1 MNRGNGPFDETV
13 IDFPDLGKQF
23 RRIQRG
29 LPWAWIVGALVALIL
44 VFNVFYSVGPEE
56 EGVVLRFGRFIGP
69 PTSPGLHAKIPLV
82 DQVIKVP
89 VQRQL
94 KEEFGFRTEEA
105 GTRTRY
111 SEADFS
117 HESLMISGDLNLADV
132 EWSVQYRIVDSEKF
146 LFRVRNVRETFRAM
160 NETVMRE
167 VVGDRTINEV
177 ITFGRV
183 ELAGVVQERLQELC
197 DQYQTGIQVDRVVL
211 QNVFPPDPVRPSFN
225 EVNQAEQEMDQKIKA
240 AEEEYNKVIPRARG
254 EADQVIRQAEGYGL
268 DRVNRARGDAARF
281 TSVYEEFR
289 KAPEVTRKRMY
300 LETLGK
306 VLPRA
311 GRKVIV
317 DEDVSG
323 LLPLLNL
330 DGAGVGATPRGSGG
344 GGGGER

>member
-1 MNRGNGPFDETV
+1 MTNGRFDETV

-23 RRIQRG
+23 RRIQKG
-29 LPWAWIVGALVALIL
+29 LPWGWIVGALVLLIL
-44 VFNVFYSVGPEE
+44 LFNTFYSVEPEE
-56 EGVVLRFGRFIGP
+56 EGVVLRFGRFIG
-69 PTSPGLHAKIPLV
+69 TTDPGLHAKIPLV

-105 GTRTRY
+105 GVRTRY

-117 HESLMISGDLNLADV
+117 YESLMISGDLNLADV

-146 LFRVRNVRETFRAM
+146 LFRVRNVRDTFRAM

-197 DQYQTGIQVDRVVL
+197 DQYQTGIRVDRVVL

-254 EADQVIRQAEGYGL
+254 EAEQVIRQAEGYAL
-268 DRVNRARGDAARF
+268 DRVNRARGDASRF
-281 TSVYEEFR
+281 TSVYEEYR
-289 KAPEVTRKRMY
+289 KAPAVTRKRMY

-306 VLPRA
+306 ILPRA

-330 DGAGVGATPRGSGG
+330 DGAGAGAAPRGSGG